1 MRLILVLCL
10 FVVTLGLSGVIS
22 QTLPTAQ
29 SLPTQATV
37 NVPNQFRLISVK
49 KYARPIV
56 DVRIRATFTHR
67 PSGQSRTIAGYWAGD
82 SAYDVRFAPT
92 LGGVW
97 EYRITASDSS
107 NRALHGITGAFVATV
122 QASNNPLVKNG
133 FLKIAPN
140 RRTLAHADGTPFFW
154 LGDTAWEMLVR
165 GKKDEMLRLLD
176 DRARKGFTAL
186 QTTHAMLVEDDSRD
200 FNGTLLYLNND
211 RTLLNPRFFDGLDSL
226 MTWANERGI
235 VVALVP
241 QWANGGVEGYDR
253 GWVRKPITQAEA
265 LIAAE
270 YLGARYAAHHV
281 VWVVGGDVRYDT
293 PERRLYWERFAGV
306 LREADGGQQLMS
318 IHPEGLT
325 ASYDFFSNT
334 ASWLDFHMLQS
345 SHQPWT
351 NDRTALVRRGY
362 DRLPT
367 KPVLNAE
374 PPYED
379 FILNSFFSDFEA
391 SFIGGK
397 YRAKPYDVRLA
408 AYMSIFNGG
417 LVGVT
422 YGANGIFQ
430 WNSEANPNPIHQ
442 PRLTVDSALSLPGS
456 AQMGILKRLL
466 TDVHWEEMIPRLDLV
481 TTIAAERGVTPFY
494 GALAS
499 SETFIGY
506 FGEGLRSVTLSC
518 GALRGDG
525 AFVVRWISPTTGE
538 TVSSLMPF
546 SLSPITL
553 RPPALSEDWLVTVRR
568 SVSFS
573 GSPSPTTNVDTTAL
587 KLTRLRPD
595 KGNSVVE
602 IAFNVPDAGALD
614 VHVYDVLGNAIL
626 NQRLQVGRGEAYF
639 VLPIPASGAYF
650 YRAAFEGDRF
660 TSQISGKFIQL

>member
-1 MRLILVLCL
+1 MRLLLLCL
-10 FVVTLGLSGVIS
+10 FAVVLSLCDAVS
-22 QTLPTAQ
+22 QTLPIAQ

-37 NVPNQFRLISVK
+37 NLPVQFRLVSVK
-49 KYARPIV
+49 NYVRPIV

-67 PSGQSRTIAGYWAGD
+67 PSGQSRTITGFWSGD
-82 SAYDVRFAPT
+82 SLYDVRFAPT
-92 LGGVW
+92 IGGVW
-97 EYRITASDSS
+97 EYRITASDSN
-107 NRALHGITGAFVATV
+107 NRGLHGIAGTFVATV

-133 FLKIAPN
+133 FLKVAPS

-154 LGDTAWEMLVR
+154 LGDTAWEMLIR
-165 GKKDEMLRLLD
+165 STKDEILRLLD

-186 QTTHAMLVEDDSRD
+186 QTTHAVLVEDDSRD
-200 FNGTLLYLNND
+200 FNGILLYLNND
-211 RTLLNPRFFDGLDSL
+211 RTHLNPRFFDGLDSI
-226 MTWANERGI
+226 MTWANARGI

-241 QWANGGVEGYDR
+241 QWANGGIEGYDR

-270 YLGARYAAHHV
+270 YLAARYAAHHV
-281 VWVVGGDVRYDT
+281 VWVAGGDVRYDT
-293 PERRLYWERFAGV
+293 PERRSYWERFAGV
-306 LREADGGQQLMS
+306 MEEAGGGEHLVS

-351 NDRTALVRRGY
+351 DSRTAIIQRGY
-362 DRLPT
+362 GLLPA

-391 SFIGGK
+391 SLVGGK

-408 AYMSIFNGG
+408 AYMSIFHGG
-417 LVGVT
+417 LAGVT

-430 WNSEANPNPIHQ
+430 WNSAANPNPIHQ

-456 AQMGILKRLL
+456 AHMGILKRLL
-466 TDVHWEEMIPRLDLV
+466 TDFHWEEMIPRLDLV
-481 TTIAAERGVTPFY
+481 ITLTAERSTTPFY
-494 GALAS
+494 GVLAS
-499 SETFIGY
+499 SETLIGY

-525 AFVVRWISPTTGE
+525 AFAVQWISPATGE
-538 TVSSLMPF
+538 AVSSLVPF

-553 RPPALSEDWLVTVRR
+553 RPPAVSEDWLVTVRR

-573 GSPSPTTNVDTTAL
+573 GSTTPTTNVDTTAL
-587 KLTRLRPD
+587 KLIRLRPD
-595 KGNSVVE
+595 KTNSVVE
-602 IAFNVPDAGALD
+602 IAFTVPDAGALD

-626 NQRLQVGRGEAYF
+626 NQRLQVGHGEAYF

-650 YRAAFEGDRF
+650 YRTIFEGDHLR
-660 TSQISGKFIQL
+660 SQISGKFIQK

>member
-1 MRLILVLCL
+1 MRIFSAFCFFFATFCAHLV
-10 FVVTLGLSGVIS
+10 S
-22 QTLPTAQ
+22 QTLPFVQ
-29 SLPTQATV
+29 ILPTQATV
-37 NVPNQFRLISVK
+37 NYPLQFRLISAK
-49 KYARPIV
+49 LYARPIV

-67 PSGQSRTIAGYWAGD
+67 PSGQSRTITGYWSGD
-82 SAYDVRFAPT
+82 TLYDVRFAPT

-107 NRALHGITGAFVATV
+107 NRGLHGITGAFVATV
-122 QASNNPLVKNG
+122 QASNNPLIKNG
-133 FLKIAPN
+133 FLKVASS

-154 LGDTAWEMLVR
+154 LGDTAWEMLIR
-165 GKKDEMLRLLD
+165 GTKDEILRLLD

-186 QTTHAMLVEDDSRD
+186 QTTHAVLVEDDSRD

-211 RTLLNPRFFDGLDSL
+211 RTLLNPRFFDGLDSI
-226 MTWANERGI
+226 MTWANARGI

-241 QWANGGVEGYDR
+241 QWANGGIEGYDR

-281 VWVVGGDVRYDT
+281 VWVAGGDVRYDT
-293 PERRLYWERFAGV
+293 PERRAYWERFASV
-306 LREADGGQQLMS
+306 LREADGGQHLVS

-334 ASWLDFHMLQS
+334 TSWLDFHMLQS

-362 DRLPT
+362 DRSPA

-391 SFIGGK
+391 SLVGGK

-417 LVGVT
+417 LVGIT

-456 AQMGILKRLL
+456 SQMGILKRLL
-466 TDVHWEEMIPRLDLV
+466 TDVHWEEMIPRLDFV
-481 TTIAAERGVTPFY
+481 TALTVEGATPFY

-499 SETFIGY
+499 SEAIMCY
-506 FGEGLRSVTLSC
+506 FGNGLRSVTLSC

-525 AFVVRWISPTTGE
+525 AFAVQWISPATGE
-538 TVSSLMPF
+538 AVSSLVPF

-553 RPPALSEDWLVTVRR
+553 RPPAVSEDWLVMVRR
-568 SVSFS
+568 SISFS
-573 GSPSPTTNVDTTAL
+573 GSTSPTTNVDTTAL

-595 KGNSVVE
+595 KANGVVE
-602 IAFNVPDAGALD
+602 IAFTVPDAGALD

-650 YRAAFEGDRF
+650 YRAAFEGERF